1 MNKTLNNFKKDPT
14 PRHYGGAGAYEEPTR
29 DPEVWPPPTPV
40 EREKRYIQSK
50 YKQLMSCKTATPPTM
65 PLLTSKIARCP

>member
-29 DPEVWPPPTPV
+29 DPEVWPPPTPI
-40 EREKRYIQSK
+40 EREKRYI
-50 YKQLMSCKTATPPTM
+50 YKQLLSCKTATLPTL
-65 PLLTSKIARCP
+65 PLLTSKIILCP

>member
-14 PRHYGGAGAYEEPTR
+14 PPRHYGGGFEEPTR

-40 EREKRYIQSK
+40 EREKRYQ
-50 YKQLMSCKTATPPTM
+50 
-65 PLLTSKIARCP
+65 

>member
-14 PRHYGGAGAYEEPTR
+14 PRHYGGAGGYEEPTR

-40 EREKRYIQSK
+40 EREKRWACLLLSLSYTSQS
-50 YKQLMSCKTATPPTM
+50 YHS
-65 PLLTSKIARCP
+65 